1 MERIP
6 KPTPKSMNKKVLRK
20 CETAQPLENIGDFA
34 LFKRGLRNRWR
45 SFGCPHLTNQAMFVD
60 T

>member
-34 LFKRGLRNRWR
+34 LFKRGLRNRWDPPSDSAWR
-45 SFGCPHLTNQAMFVD
+45 ARFLV
-60 T
+60 